1 MTKAITIFVVAVLIV
16 GLVFYALRSNV
27 APSVVTKSNNLKT
40 SINTTTVSET
50 DGSVTADAP

>member
-1 MTKAITIFVVAVLIV
+1 VTKAITIFVVAVLIV